1 MHKNK
6 DIFNKIASHLIV
18 DDNKSKD
25 KDNYYVDILAMDKF
39 ERVYDTMFRNDKDN
53 KKIKSRSTE
62 IQHKESFKN
71 SKIIVKLSNKSRKNL
86 VIKNFLSGKIKIE

>member
-18 DDNKSKD
+18 DDNKSID

-53 KKIKSRSTE
+53 E
-62 IQHKESFKN
+62 W
-71 SKIIVKLSNKSRKNL
+71 
-86 VIKNFLSGKIKIE
+86 